1 MKLGLKLRSEEKQ
14 KEKGGKRIK
23 GVVVLAGAAGGVAV
37 VMCNP

>member
-23 GVVVLAGAAGGVAV
+23 GVVVLAVVGGVAV
-37 VMCNP
+37 VICSP